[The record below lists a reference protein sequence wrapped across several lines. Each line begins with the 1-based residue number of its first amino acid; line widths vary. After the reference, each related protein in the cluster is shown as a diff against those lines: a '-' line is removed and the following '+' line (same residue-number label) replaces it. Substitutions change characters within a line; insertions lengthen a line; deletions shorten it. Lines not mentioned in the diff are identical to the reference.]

1 MSTNGKGFEELFL
14 ARLEQLLAERHPG
27 LELEVPTS
35 GSRFRGPV
43 PDFVVS
49 NPETG
54 SWIVGELKGGSQGKH
69 LPFSMLPQLR
79 ALREQF
85 RTDHPEPG
93 EFVVV
98 TTGRIPTLVQK
109 GFDHDGIRFL
119 EVSSPEEGAERVNE
133 RLETL

>member
-1 MSTNGKGFEELFL
+1 MSTSTKGFEELFL
-14 ARLEQLLAERHPG
+14 ARLEELLAERHPS

-35 GSRFRGPV
+35 GSRLCGPT

-54 SWIVGELKGGSQGKH
+54 SWMGGKLKGGFQAKH
-69 LPFSMLPQLR
+69 LPLAMLPHMR

-85 RTDHPEPG
+85 RSDHPQPG
-93 EFVVV
+93 DFVVI
-98 TTGRIPTLVQK
+98 TTGRIPNLVQK
-109 GFDHDGIRFL
+109 GLNHDGIGFL

-133 RLETL
+133 RLGSL